1 MRKIIIYETFIV
13 KLSAH
18 LSMKTTP
25 AITIFCDSTG
35 GGISSENTL
44 MSPDST
50 GGSISPLK
58 VTPGGDDRGEDMF
71 ARVCVS
77 II

>member
-1 MRKIIIYETFIV
+1 M

-25 AITIFCDSTG
+25 AITIRDLTG

-71 ARVCVS
+71 ARVRAS
-77 II
+77 IIDKLSKL